1 MAAGKADKMKCVS
14 CGYEYESGDKQSA
27 IREALFMR
35 TNKTRKLLT
44 KAGDRIMKHV
54 PSDKKK
60 YKFYAFLYGL
70 SKIDDDIINWATNIY
85 IKREEYKSG
94 KGFAYLRGM
103 IYNANLD
110 YKKNMEAELRILGK
124 TPKSI
129 KEKRKELGYANRNTI
144 SS

>member
-1 MAAGKADKMKCVS
+1 LSKCVS

-44 KAGDRIMKHV
+44 KAGGRIMKHV
-54 PSDKKK
+54 PSDNKK

-85 IKREEYKSG
+85 IKREEYKAG
-94 KGFAYLRGM
+94 KGLAYLRGM

-110 YKKNMEAELRILGK
+110 YKKNMQAELKLLGK